1 MEMAFL
7 SGGMPDILKLVN
19 LQGILP
25 ALLYLICILLL
36 VRFNTDFLNALGE
49 RFPTRRLALKQVSV
63 VNRFVLF
70 AIGFVLVVTSIL
82 DLSGEGFSFFGGLV
96 IFGFSFASRDL
107 IASLMA
113 GLILLFDRP
122 FQVGDR
128 IAFEGHYGEVVEIGL
143 RSVRIVDLDD
153 NLISIPNNKFLS
165 DVVASSNAGELNQ
178 MSVFKFYIGPGEN
191 FEHAMS
197 LVREAVVSSQ
207 YTYWQKPIVVFMKEK
222 PVVGGAVGFS
232 IEITAKSYVIDGR
245 YESAYSSD
253 VHRMVKHSFRAH
265 SIKTTGELEWNVE
278 LALSKKA

>member
-19 LQGILP
+19 VSGVLP
-25 ALLYLICILLL
+25 ALFYLVCTILL
-36 VRFNTDFLNALGE
+36 VRFNSDFFNALGE
-49 RFPTRRLALKQVSV
+49 KIPKKRLFLKQVLV
-63 VNRFVLF
+63 INRFVLF
-70 AIGFVLVVTSIL
+70 AIGFVFIITAIL

-96 IFGFSFASRDL
+96 LFGFSFASRDL

-128 IAFEGHYGEVVEIGL
+128 IAFAGHYGEVVEIGL
-143 RSVRIVDLDD
+143 RSVQMVDLDD

-165 DVVASSNAGELNQ
+165 DAVASSNAGELNQ
-178 MSVFKFYIGPGEN
+178 MSVFRFYIGPNEDYD
-191 FEHAMS
+191 FAME
-197 LVREAVVSSQ
+197 LIREAIVSSQ
-207 YTYWQKPIVVFMKEK
+207 YTYWYKKVVVFMKEK
-222 PVVGGAVGFS
+222 PINQGAIGFA

-253 VHRMVKHSFRAH
+253 IHRMVKHSFRKNK
-265 SIKTTGELEWNVE
+265 IKSAGELEWNIGVSY
-278 LALSKKA
+278 SKEA